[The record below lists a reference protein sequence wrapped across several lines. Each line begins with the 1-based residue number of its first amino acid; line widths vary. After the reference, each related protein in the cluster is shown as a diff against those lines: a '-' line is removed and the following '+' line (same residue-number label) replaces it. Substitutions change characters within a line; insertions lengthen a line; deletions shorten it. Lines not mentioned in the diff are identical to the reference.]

1 MFECGIIILSLSLY
15 LFFLFYHSLSV
26 SLCLCFM
33 SLYLSLPLSPL
44 SLLFLLPQPQQHN
57 GVRALHTCVVGNDP
71 VLLTGGTDRFIRM
84 WHLNNPTESS
94 CVVKAGPGSEK
105 IDISYK

>member
-1 MFECGIIILSLSLY
+1 MWNNY
-15 LFFLFYHSLSV
+15 
-26 SLCLCFM
+26 
-33 SLYLSLPLSPL
+33 SLPLSLSFLPLL
-44 SLLFLLPQPQQHN
+44 SLTLCLSVSPSLSLVSSSTAQQHN